1 MLRAIAMLVKFG
13 AILVLRS
20 FRPGSKPWSSEVLR
34 SFLRLGA
41 RTCPDSS
48 EWLTLRGPTRAQYLT
63 SSPRCCASSA
73 RCPAAP
79 SHLLAAGGAAATA
92 MLWDSKRRPGIR
104 GEAATGDQGFEQ
116 KQQQKI
122 RDSRWSV
129 RVRWSVEVAVVR
141 RRKRPAVIGGGD
153 WRREDEEEE
162 SRTASGQENWEK

>member
-1 MLRAIAMLVKFG
+1 
-13 AILVLRS
+13 
-20 FRPGSKPWSSEVLR
+20 
-34 SFLRLGA
+34 
-41 RTCPDSS
+41 
-48 EWLTLRGPTRAQYLT
+48 
-63 SSPRCCASSA
+63 
-73 RCPAAP
+73 
-79 SHLLAAGGAAATA
+79 

-153 WRREDEEEE
+153 WRREDEEE
-162 SRTASGQENWEK
+162 RRAASGQENWGK